1 MKIQRK
7 NSGMDML
14 RGSLSGNI
22 IRFALPLAGSSM
34 LQQLFNAADT
44 AIVGRFDG
52 RQALAAV
59 GSNTMV
65 ISLFVNMFVGLSIG
79 ANVVIAKYVGQRQ
92 EEKIKK
98 SVHTVMF
105 LAVLSGPFLL
115 VFGQMTAE
123 KILTLMQTPEDVMAQ
138 AVLYLKI
145 YCLGMPFMMVY
156 NFGAAVLRC
165 KGDTRCSLYAL
176 ILSGILNVGL
186 NLLFVVAFKMGVA
199 GVGIATVIAN
209 GVSGSLV
216 CCFLMQ
222 EKGSMHLSVKAMQ
235 LDKKYLKEVL
245 QVGIPAGIQGMCFSV
260 ANVCIQSAV
269 NCFGAEGSA
278 GFSIALTFESLTY
291 YISNAFGQ
299 AAVTFTSQNYSVGN
313 IKRCRQIFNWC
324 LLLGGVLCESISLLF
339 VAGHRWLIPFF
350 TSDAGAAAYALIRMQ
365 RVVAFNGMTAGYE
378 VGSGLLRAMGHS
390 LQPALLVVVGCCGFR
405 ILWILT
411 AFRRIGTFEILMN
424 AYPLSWLVTDI
435 LIFVTYKY
443 YITISTH

>member
-105 LAVLSGPFLL
+105 LAVLSGLFLL

-165 KGDTRCSLYAL
+165 KGDTRCPLYAL

-209 GVSGSLV
+209 GVSGSFV

-245 QVGIPAGIQGMCFSV
+245 QVGIPAGIQGMW
-260 ANVCIQSAV
+260 
-269 NCFGAEGSA
+269 
-278 GFSIALTFESLTY
+278 
-291 YISNAFGQ
+291 
-299 AAVTFTSQNYSVGN
+299 SVGTMAFFIVLFGIFAVGAPGVPGGTVMASLGLVTSVLHFDPAGVALLLAIFALQDSFGTACN
-313 IKRCRQIFNWC
+313 VTGDGALAMMMEGIFNRNRQ
-324 LLLGGVLCESISLLF
+324 LDDRF
-339 VAGHRWLIPFF
+339 
-350 TSDAGAAAYALIRMQ
+350 
-365 RVVAFNGMTAGYE
+365 
-378 VGSGLLRAMGHS
+378 
-390 LQPALLVVVGCCGFR
+390 
-405 ILWILT
+405 
-411 AFRRIGTFEILMN
+411 GTGE
-424 AYPLSWLVTDI
+424 
-435 LIFVTYKY
+435 
-443 YITISTH
+443 